1 MVIRVHEQK
10 DLIEKVKLVFSNY
23 TDLDIVMGEL
33 ASLGFLRTGGNPDIL
48 ALENTELELYIH
60 INIDNNE
67 KILNYEVLTFD
78 DIKKSLE

>member
-1 MVIRVHEQK
+1 
-10 DLIEKVKLVFSNY
+10 
-23 TDLDIVMGEL
+23 MGEL